1 MNESS
6 SASSSVQSPTL
17 PLRSL
22 QEIIH
27 NRIIQKKKEMHPSH
41 NKAYLE
47 SVQIE
52 IENNP
57 MGIDTDT
64 YAAVTISNH
73 QELTVHYGCNYS
85 VKPVCV
91 YMTQIYNNINGVVI
105 SFAIC
110 II

>member
-41 NKAYLE
+41 KSISRKSADRDRNIA
-47 SVQIE
+47 
-52 IENNP
+52 
-57 MGIDTDT
+57 MGLGSNT
-64 YAAVTISNH
+64 YASMTITGIIARWIGSNFFS
-73 QELTVHYGCNYS
+73 LILS
-85 VKPVCV
+85 
-91 YMTQIYNNINGVVI
+91 
-105 SFAIC
+105 
-110 II
+110 